1 MITAHHKNK
10 QEKELSLAKFF
21 FSFYITVFI
30 KLYNSFQVTNL
41 ALITLSSIINLVN
54 EYYI

>member
-21 FSFYITVFI
+21 FSFYITVLI